1 MQRRFV
7 QMQNYYLPAD
17 ASEDFFPKTDADKI
31 NNNIEIIKLVKDL
44 DQRGQQANTDQQA
57 KMATYVGWGGL
68 ANDFFDE
75 FNPKY
80 QAQRNE
86 LKALVSHE
94 EYENMKASSLTA
106 YYTNPSI
113 ARAMWQ
119 KIIDSD
125 NADAQFTHGNV
136 LDPSMGTGIF
146 FMTMPQQLRD
156 KVNLYGIELDQ
167 ITGLIAKQLF
177 PNAQIFVK
185 GFEDVKFKGAHF
197 DLVITNVP
205 FGDTRLL
212 DDSGNNSYYIHDYF
226 LKKAVDVTRD
236 YGLIAIITS
245 TGLMDKRTNNILEKI
260 KNKVVFLGGVR
271 MPTDAFKQI
280 AGTQV
285 TTDMLFFQKNLNND
299 LDGLDSAFKPATQY
313 PLDKR
318 VWLNTYFISKPQ
330 QVLGSFKFQNYH
342 GATLTVVDK
351 GNFLKEL
358 PEAISRTL
366 PAQYL
371 YSVDSGQVKIADNKL
386 SDTTLPDNIRNLPL
400 FEYGYANGLIYFN
413 SIDGIVKDGKPE
425 QFTYYTDSMT
435 GEYAGTSESAS
446 KEEDYRQQTDNGKK
460 RIYDTYTA
468 DKPNKRG
475 KFTDCYKNVIF
486 YYSNYS
492 AKETSIIK
500 GYIDLRDTYQTL
512 INLQLNP
519 KYGKNRNE
527 YDIKFHALLKKMN
540 DIYDHFVSNF
550 GYINLSKNI
559 KLFREDKKAALVES
573 LEDHILDP
581 KTGKQIYI
589 KGKAF
594 KQATV
599 TPDRVIKK
607 VDSAIDALLSSVSED
622 RGVDFTYMQSIYPG
636 HSKKEI
642 IDQLADNIIIDPQK
656 YKDTGKIEYITK
668 DDFLSGDV
676 ITKRDVLKDL
686 IENNDFAANWQ
697 HYLDLIEKVL
707 PKHLTI
713 ADISFHIGSPWI
725 PDKIVSNFLLDNF
738 FDPNKTFNNS
748 ITGSK
753 DQDLIVHTPKG
764 RIIAEK
770 PLSELIFSTKYSTKA
785 NKFKVERDGNPLP
798 GYDNPVSIFNYLLQS
813 KQPTITMITGYDKNN
828 KPIRE
833 IDEASTAMLRDL
845 EQKIERK
852 FADYIT
858 NNAEWAKEVEDTYNS
873 KNNRIVNKVYDGS
886 RLHING
892 LAKGY
897 HLRPYQKNAVQRIIE
912 DKRALLA
919 HEVGTGKTLT
929 MISAGFKLKDLG
941 LINKPMFVVP
951 TNLVSQFSQDILKF
965 YPTKNVL
972 ITTAEDFSTK
982 NRKRFLA
989 RIISG
994 EYDAVVIGHSQF
1006 EKIPVS
1012 QESQQ
1017 NFVQDHLNQLEASID
1032 ALHEKGEDISVKQL
1046 ERNKKALTNRI
1057 KRLAIQRQDNFLTFE
1072 ELGVDFLFVDEAH
1085 NYKNIAPS
1093 TSLGRIKGINSQTSK
1108 RAMDMLMKIRLL
1120 QNKYDNGHVV
1130 FATGTPVSNT
1140 ISELWTM
1147 MNYIQPDILKKFDI
1161 SNFDDWAGSLGKIIS
1176 ELELNTTGNKY
1187 RPVKRF
1193 ERFVNLPELMKIYHI
1208 TADVQM
1214 ANGTNLQIPKATK
1227 YVIKSELTA
1236 IQQGKLQE
1244 LIERSDQIQDHNV
1257 TPDQD
1262 NMLKITNEAR
1272 KLTLDMR
1279 LFGNQYQA
1287 DDSTKLNQVAE
1298 NVYRI
1303 WKRTTKVKGTQI
1315 IFSDL
1320 GTPKAGKF
1328 DVYNELKNLLVTR
1341 GIPVDEIAFM
1351 HQASNDEAKVQLERK
1366 VNAGDIRVLIGST
1379 QKGGTGLNVQ
1389 ARMKAAH
1396 HLDVPW
1402 RPSDI
1407 IQRNGRLVRQGN
1419 MFKHVEIYHY
1429 ITTGSFDN
1437 YLWQIQENKLKY
1449 ITQIM
1454 TSNSPI
1460 RAMHDVDS
1468 QTMTASDF
1476 KAIATQNPYLK
1487 LKMQIDNDL
1496 TLLLNRKHAFD
1507 RNYREDVR
1515 TYERSKQEAPK
1526 LAEDIQKLKQDVE
1539 AVKPYKHILSATDI
1553 VFNNGQILKSSRTVN
1568 NKLYFAIRAA
1578 AFAGQSHTGYK
1589 QIAKIA
1595 NLSIEAGYNM
1605 TSKIINGTYG
1615 IHTAATIFLVGKGRY
1630 PLRVDL
1636 TDFLH
1641 HNYALR
1647 IRNYV
1652 VGLSGLLD
1660 SWKYEY
1666 DKKIDIIKQGVGS
1679 STFSKLI
1686 NIQYLSEKKKILD
1699 PLIAGDAKVDEI
1711 TYQINKF
1718 EQKWEAKH
1726 PGFSDKAN
1734 TNKEKVATV
1743 KYSNNPN
1750 DYDDSLFEQFESKAN
1765 DKTENKTAIPT
1776 QIKSNKLLKKKS
1788 IAKTTK
1794 SSQKV
1799 TLTSTKSVEH
1809 YETISLFDFDYT
1821 QDAKPAEK
1829 VEKQKVAQK
1838 PEQLSLF

>member
-1 MQRRFV
+1 
-7 QMQNYYLPAD
+7 MQNYYLPAD
-17 ASEDFFPKTDADKI
+17 ANEDFFPKRDADKI
-31 NNNIEIIKLVKDL
+31 KNNIEIIKLVKEL
-44 DQRGQQANTDQQA
+44 DQEGKQATTDQQA
-57 KMATYVGWGGL
+57 KLATYVGWGGL
-68 ANDFFDE
+68 ANEFFDE

-80 QAQRNE
+80 QNDREE
-86 LKALVSHE
+86 LKSLVSHD
-94 EYENMKASSLTA
+94 EYQNMKASSLTA
-106 YYTNPSI
+106 YYTNPAI

-119 KIIDSD
+119 KVTDSEND
-125 NADAQFTHGNV
+125 DSEFTHGNV

-146 FMTMPQQLRD
+146 FMTMPEQLRG
-156 KVNLYGIELDQ
+156 KVNLYGIELDS
-167 ITGLIAKQLF
+167 ITGMIAKQLF
-177 PNAQIFVK
+177 PEAKIFVK

-260 KNKVVFLGGVR
+260 ENKVAFLGGVR
-271 MPTDAFKQI
+271 MPTDVFKQI

-285 TTDMLFFQKNLNND
+285 TTDMLFFQKNMRGD
-299 LDGLDSAFKPATQY
+299 LDTLGDAFMPASQY
-313 PLDKR
+313 PLDRR
-318 VWLNTYFISKPQ
+318 VWLNTYFISQPQ
-330 QVLGSFKFQNYH
+330 QVLGSIQIQNYH

-351 GNFLKEL
+351 GDFLNEL
-358 PEAISRTL
+358 PAAIGHIL

-371 YSVDSGQVKIADNKL
+371 YSVDSGRVEIEEGKL
-386 SDTTLPDNIRNLPL
+386 ADTTLPDKIKKLPL
-400 FEYGYANGLIYFN
+400 FEYGYANGIIYFN
-413 SIDGIVKDGKPE
+413 GIDGIVKDGKPE
-425 QFTYYTDSMT
+425 QFTYYTDGST
-435 GEYAGTSESAS
+435 NEYVGTSESAS
-446 KEEDYRQQTDNGKK
+446 RESDYRKQTDNGKK
-460 RIYDTYTA
+460 RIYDNYVSA
-468 DKPNKRG
+468 KPNKRG
-475 KFTDCYKNVIF
+475 KYAGCIKHVVF
-486 YYSNYS
+486 YYTNYS
-492 AKETSIIK
+492 AKETSILK
-500 GYIDLRDTYQTL
+500 SYIDLRDTYQKL
-512 INLQLNP
+512 INLQLSP
-519 KYGKNRNE
+519 KYGKNRVE
-527 YDIKFHALLKKMN
+527 YDTQFKFLLQRMN
-540 DIYDHFVSNF
+540 DIYDHFAANF
-550 GYINLSKNI
+550 GSINLSKNT

-581 KTGKQIYI
+581 KTGKQVYI
-589 KGKAF
+589 KSKAF

-599 TPDRVIKK
+599 RPNRVIKK
-607 VDSAIDALLSSVSED
+607 VDSAIDALLSSVSEA
-622 RGVDFTYMQSIYPG
+622 RGMDFTYMKTIYPG
-636 HSKKEI
+636 HSKQEI
-642 IDQLADNIIIDPQK
+642 IDQLADHIIIDPQK
-656 YKDTGKIEYITK
+656 YNETGKTEYITK
-668 DDFLSGDV
+668 EDFLSGDV
-676 ITKRDVLKDL
+676 VTKRDVLKEL
-686 IENNDFAANWQ
+686 IESNDFAANWQ
-697 HYLDLIEKVL
+697 HYLELIEKVL
-707 PKHLTI
+707 PKRLTI

-725 PDKIVSNFLLDNF
+725 PDKIISNFLLDSF
-738 FDPNKTFNNS
+738 FDPNKTFNDS

-764 RIIAEK
+764 RVIAEQ
-770 PLSELIFSTKYSTKA
+770 PFAELVYSVECSTKA
-785 NKFKVERDGNPLP
+785 NEFKIERDGQALN
-798 GYDNPVSIFNYLLQS
+798 GYDNPITIFNYLLQS
-813 KQPTITMITGYDKNN
+813 KQPTITMITGYDKND

-833 IDEASTAMLRDL
+833 VDETSTAMLRDL
-845 EQKIERK
+845 EKKLEAK
-852 FADYIT
+852 FTDYIT
-858 NNAEWAKEVEDTYNS
+858 NNATWSKELEDTYNN
-873 KNNRIVNKVYDGS
+873 KNNRIVNKKYDGS

-897 HLRPYQKNAVQRIIE
+897 HLRPYQRNAVQRIIE

-941 LINKPMFVVP
+941 LVNKPMFVVP

-972 ITTAEDFSTK
+972 ITTAEDFSSK

-1006 EKIPVS
+1006 EKIPASVEAQHNFIQDRLDS
-1012 QESQQ
+1012 LENSIASLKDRGES
-1017 NFVQDHLNQLEASID
+1017 
-1032 ALHEKGEDISVKQL
+1032 ISVKQL
-1046 ERNKKALTNRI
+1046 ERNKKALSNKI
-1057 KRLAIQRQDNFLTFE
+1057 KRLSIRNQDNFLTFE

-1085 NYKNIAPS
+1085 NYKNIAPA

-1120 QNKYDNGHVV
+1120 QNKYDFGHVV

-1161 SNFDDWAGSLGKIIS
+1161 ANFDDWAGSFGKIRS

-1193 ERFVNLPELMKIYHI
+1193 ERFVNLPELMNIYHI

-1214 ANGTNLQIPKATK
+1214 ADGAHLSVPKATK
-1227 YVIKSELTA
+1227 YVIKSELTNA
-1236 IQQGKLQE
+1236 QQSKLQE
-1244 LIERSDQIQDHNV
+1244 LIDRTDAIQDHEV

-1279 LFGNQYQA
+1279 LFSNKYSA
-1287 DDSTKLNQVAE
+1287 DDSTKLNQVAD

-1320 GTPKAGKF
+1320 GTPKAGQF
-1328 DVYNELKNLLVTR
+1328 DVYNELKKLLVAK
-1341 GIPVDEIAFM
+1341 GIPVSEIAFM
-1351 HQASNDEAKVQLERK
+1351 HQASNDEARIQLERK

-1389 ARMKAAH
+1389 TRMKAAH

-1419 MFKHVEIYHY
+1419 MFCHVEIYHY

-1454 TSNSPI
+1454 TNNSPI

-1487 LKMQIDNDL
+1487 LKMKVDNDL
-1496 TLLLNRKHAFD
+1496 TLLVNQKYAFD

-1515 TYERSKQEAPK
+1515 TYERSKVEAPV
-1526 LAEDIQKLKQDVE
+1526 LAKDIDRLKEDI
-1539 AVKPYKHILSATDI
+1539 ATTKPFKHSLLAPDI
-1553 VFNNGQILKSSRTVN
+1553 VFNNGQVFKSSREA
-1568 NKLYFAIRAA
+1568 NKKLFFAIRAA
-1578 AFAGQSHTGYK
+1578 AYAGAGHTGNK
-1589 QIAKIA
+1589 PIAKIA

-1605 TSKIINGTYG
+1605 TSKITTGTYG
-1615 IHTAATIFLVGKGRY
+1615 LHTCATIFLVGKGSY

-1641 HNYALR
+1641 LNYALR

-1652 VGLSGLLD
+1652 VNLPGLLK
-1660 SWKYEY
+1660 SWEHNYN
-1666 DKKIDIIKQGVGS
+1666 KKRNIIKQGVGS
-1679 STFSKLI
+1679 STFAKLT

-1699 PLIAGDAKVDEI
+1699 PLIAGDAKVEKI
-1711 TYQINKF
+1711 TAQITKF
-1718 EQKWEAKH
+1718 ENEWATSH
-1726 PGFSDKAN
+1726 PDFAEKAN
-1734 TNKEKVATV
+1734 KAKEKVEAI
-1743 KYSNNPN
+1743 KYNNDLN
-1750 DYDDSLFEQFESKAN
+1750 DYDDSLFEDFESKAEEKA
-1765 DKTENKTAIPT
+1765 DTKSVAKTEIP
-1776 QIKSNKLLKKKS
+1776 
-1788 IAKTTK
+1788 
-1794 SSQKV
+1794 
-1799 TLTSTKSVEH
+1799 TSTKSALKKPVAKTNKSDSNKVTVTLTKSTEH
-1809 YETISLFDFDYT
+1809 YEEINLFSFDYSKDKKIST
-1821 QDAKPAEK
+1821 EDKKQSSVSAKPK
-1829 VEKQKVAQK
+1829 
-1838 PEQLSLF
+1838 QLSLF

>member
-1 MQRRFV
+1 
-7 QMQNYYLPAD
+7 MQNYYLPAN
-17 ASEDFFPKTDADKI
+17 ANEDFFPKTNADKI
-31 NNNIEIIKLVKDL
+31 KNNIEIIKLVKKL
-44 DQRGQQANTDQQA
+44 DQENEQATADQQA
-57 KMATYVGWGGL
+57 KLATYVGWGGL
-68 ANDFFDE
+68 ANEFFDD

-80 QAQRNE
+80 QDQREE
-86 LKALVSHE
+86 LKTLVSHE

-106 YYTNPSI
+106 YYTNPAI

-119 KIIDSD
+119 KVIDSGD
-125 NADAQFTHGNV
+125 NADANFTHGNV

-146 FMTMPQQLRD
+146 FMTMPKQLRD
-156 KVNLYGIELDQ
+156 KVNLYGIELDS
-167 ITGLIAKQLF
+167 ITGMIAKQLF
-177 PNAQIFVK
+177 PEAKIFIK

-226 LKKAVDVTRD
+226 LKKSVDVARD

-260 KNKVVFLGGVR
+260 KNKAVFLGGVR
-271 MPTDAFKQI
+271 MPTNAFKQI

-285 TTDMLFFQKNLNND
+285 TTDMLFFQKNLHRD
-299 LDGLDSAFKPATQY
+299 LDGFDSAFKPAKQY
-313 PLDKR
+313 SLDNR
-318 VWLNTYFISKPQ
+318 VWLNPYFISQPQ
-330 QVLGSFKFQNYH
+330 QVLGSIQIQNYH
-342 GATLTVVDK
+342 GATLTVVDR
-351 GNFLKEL
+351 GNFLDNL
-358 PEAISRTL
+358 PIAISQTL

-371 YSVDSGQVKIADNKL
+371 YAVDSGKVEVKEDKL
-386 SDTTLPDNIRNLPL
+386 SDTTLPNNIRELPL
-400 FEYGYANGLIYFN
+400 LEYGYANGLIYFN
-413 SIDGIVKDGKPE
+413 GIDGIVKDGKPE
-425 QFTYYTDSMT
+425 QFTYYTDAT
-435 GEYAGTSESAS
+435 TDEYVGTSESAS
-446 KEEDYRQQTDNGKK
+446 KETDYHQQTDNDKK
-460 RIYDTYTA
+460 RIYDNYVA

-475 KFTDCYKNVIF
+475 RFANCYKHVVF
-486 YYSNYS
+486 YYTNYS

-500 GYIDLRDTYQTL
+500 GYINLRDTYQKL

-519 KYGKNRNE
+519 KYGKNRND
-527 YDIKFHALLKKMN
+527 YDVKFHTLLKQMN
-540 DIYDHFVSNF
+540 DIYDHFVANF
-550 GYINLSKNI
+550 DSINLPKNI
-559 KLFREDKKAALVES
+559 RLFREDKKAALVES
-573 LEDHILDP
+573 LEIHALDP

-589 KGKAF
+589 KSQAF

-599 TPDRVIKK
+599 KPDRVIKK
-607 VDSAIDALLSSVSED
+607 VNSAIDALLSSVSEA
-622 RGVDFTYMQSIYPG
+622 RGVDFTYMQTVYPG

-642 IDQLADNIIIDPQK
+642 IDQLADHIIIDPQK
-656 YKDTGKIEYITK
+656 YHDTGKIQYITK
-668 DDFLSGDV
+668 EDFLSGDV
-676 ITKRDVLKDL
+676 VTKRDVLKEL
-686 IENNDFAANWQ
+686 IESNDFAANWQ

-738 FDPNKTFNNS
+738 FDPNKTFGNS

-753 DQDLIVHTPKG
+753 DQNLIIHTPKG
-764 RIIAEK
+764 RTIAEE
-770 PLSELIFSTKYSTKA
+770 PFSELVYSSECSAKA
-785 NKFKVERDGNPLP
+785 NEFKLERDGEPLA
-798 GYDNPVSIFNYLLQS
+798 GYDNPIAIFNYLLDS
-813 KQPTITMITGYDKNN
+813 KQPTITMITGYDKND

-833 IDEASTAMLRDL
+833 VDETSTAMLREL
-845 EQKIERK
+845 EKKIESK
-852 FADYIT
+852 FANYII
-858 NNAEWAKEVEDTYNS
+858 NNPTWAKKLEDTYNE
-873 KNNRIVNKVYDGS
+873 KNNRIVNKKYDGS
-886 RLHING
+886 HLHING
-892 LAKGY
+892 LAKGF
-897 HLRPYQKNAVQRIIE
+897 HLRPYQRNAVQRIIE
-912 DKRALLA
+912 NKRALLA

-972 ITTAEDFSTK
+972 VTTAEDFSAK

-994 EYDAVVIGHSQF
+994 EYDAVIIGHSQF

-1012 QESQQ
+1012 IEAQH
-1017 NFVQDHLNQLEASID
+1017 NFVQDRLNHLESSINS
-1032 ALHEKGEDISVKQL
+1032 LQEKGESISVKQL
-1046 ERNKKALTNRI
+1046 ERNKKSLSNQI
-1057 KRLAIQRQDNFLTFE
+1057 KRLAIRKQDDFLTFE

-1085 NYKNIAPS
+1085 NYKNIAPA

-1120 QNKYDNGHVV
+1120 QKKYDFGHVV

-1147 MNYIQPDILKKFDI
+1147 MNYIQPDILEKFDI
-1161 SNFDDWAGSLGKIIS
+1161 ANFDDWAGSFGKIVS

-1193 ERFVNLPELMKIYHI
+1193 ERFVNLPELMNIYHI

-1214 ANGTNLQIPKATK
+1214 ADGTHLLIPKATK

-1236 IQQGKLQE
+1236 AQQSKLQQ
-1244 LIERSDQIQDHNV
+1244 LIDRTDDIQNHLV
-1257 TPDQD
+1257 TPDKD

-1279 LFGNQYQA
+1279 LFGDEYKA
-1287 DDSTKLNQVAE
+1287 TDSTKLNQVAN

-1320 GTPKAGKF
+1320 GTPKAGQF
-1328 DVYNELKNLLVTR
+1328 DVYNELKKLLISR
-1341 GIPVDEIAFM
+1341 GIPVSEIAFM

-1379 QKGGTGLNVQ
+1379 QKGGTGLNIQ
-1389 ARMKAAH
+1389 TRMKAAH

-1419 MFKHVEIYHY
+1419 MYRHVEIYHY

-1454 TSNSPI
+1454 TNNSPI

-1487 LKMQIDNDL
+1487 LKMQVDNDL
-1496 TLLLNRKHAFD
+1496 TLLINQKHAFD

-1515 TYERSKQEAPK
+1515 AYERSKAEAPQ
-1526 LAEDIQKLKQDVE
+1526 LAKSIKTLKQDI
-1539 AVKPYKHILSATDI
+1539 ATTKQFNRNLLATDI
-1553 VFNNGQILKSSRTVN
+1553 VFNDGQTFDSSRKIN
-1568 NKLYFAIRAA
+1568 QKLYFAIKAA
-1578 AFAGQSHTGYK
+1578 AYAGSRHTGNK
-1589 QIAKIA
+1589 PIAKIA

-1605 TSKIINGTYG
+1605 TSKIIRGSFG
-1615 IHTAATIFLVGKGRY
+1615 CHTCATIFLVGKGSY
-1630 PLRVDL
+1630 PLSVDL

-1641 HNYALR
+1641 SNYALR

-1652 VGLSGLLD
+1652 VGLPSLLK
-1660 SWKYEY
+1660 SWQYEY
-1666 DKKIDIIKQGVGS
+1666 DKKQNIIKQGIGS
-1679 STFSKLI
+1679 GTFTKLAD
-1686 NIQYLSEKKKILD
+1686 IQYLSKKKEILD
-1699 PLIAGDAKVDEI
+1699 PLIAGNAKVEQITTEI
-1711 TYQINKF
+1711 SQF
-1718 EQKWEAKH
+1718 ENKWEAAH
-1726 PGFSDKAN
+1726 PGFAEK
-1734 TNKEKVATV
+1734 TNKKEEKVSTV

-1750 DYDDSLFEQFESKAN
+1750 DYDDSLFECFKVEKEA
-1765 DKTENKTAIPT
+1765 E
-1776 QIKSNKLLKKKS
+1776 IKSV
-1788 IAKTTK
+1788 AQVTTK
-1794 SSQKV
+1794 SAKTIKNNSKKV
-1799 TLTSTKSVEH
+1799 TLTATKSTEH
-1809 YETISLFDFDYT
+1809 YETISLFDFNYSKNT
-1821 QDAKPAEK
+1821 KSKRKEEK
-1829 VEKQKVAQK
+1829 HRSTLAK
-1838 PEQLSLF
+1838 PEQLSFF